1 MPINMNG
8 SHLASS
14 KQFEFQKQNN
24 FECII
29 GGLSQE
35 ITLSVSKAFLPE
47 ISLDVVEIPYFNGKA
62 KQAGL
67 ASFESGSLEIRD
79 AIGADVEKVLLDW
92 FNQAYNFETG
102 AMGHATDY
110 KKDITVI
117 QYSGDGT
124 ISRTW
129 KLKGCWIST
138 FSGGDLDYASGDLK
152 VITLTIQYDRAF
164 RE

>member
-1 MPINMNG
+1 
-8 SHLASS
+8 
-14 KQFEFQKQNN
+14 
-24 FECII
+24 
-29 GGLSQE
+29 
-35 ITLSVSKAFLPE
+35 
-47 ISLDVVEIPYFNGKA
+47 
-62 KQAGL
+62 
-67 ASFESGSLEIRD
+67 
-79 AIGADVEKVLLDW
+79 
-92 FNQAYNFETG
+92 
-102 AMGHATDY
+102 MGHATDY